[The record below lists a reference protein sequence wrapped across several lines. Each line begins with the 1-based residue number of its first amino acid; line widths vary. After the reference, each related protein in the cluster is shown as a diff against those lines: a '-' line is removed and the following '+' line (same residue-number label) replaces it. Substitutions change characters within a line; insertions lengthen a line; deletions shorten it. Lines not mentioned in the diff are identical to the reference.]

1 LYPIEAFDNPNG
13 ETIMAMC
20 EDFPC
25 CGHEMGCCPRFDES
39 GRQLDMVCT
48 CGARLPVNN
57 RYSICD
63 RCLRMDED
71 GCYDEYEDDH
81 EDDEDEDCDDDEA
94 DCGREDQF
102 LDSFME
108 DRMSGGG
115 DY

>member
-1 LYPIEAFDNPNG
+1 
-13 ETIMAMC
+13 MAMC

-25 CGHEMGCCPRFDES
+25 CGHEPGCCPRFDES

-48 CGARLPVNN
+48 CGARLPVHN

-71 GCYDEYEDDH
+71 GCYDEDCEADDDDDCEDD
-81 EDDEDEDCDDDEA
+81 DCDDA
-94 DCGREDQF
+94 SCGIEDQF

-108 DRMSGGG
+108 DRLSGGFCEE
-115 DY
+115 